1 MSLLKNC
8 NVSDSV
14 QRIVQHQETVTFVVS
29 NRALTHYS
37 LIHIPI
43 FSISQRSETERNK
56 NERFCMRSF
65 SILCGS

>member
-29 NRALTHYS
+29 KRALTHYS
-37 LIHIPI
+37 LIHISI